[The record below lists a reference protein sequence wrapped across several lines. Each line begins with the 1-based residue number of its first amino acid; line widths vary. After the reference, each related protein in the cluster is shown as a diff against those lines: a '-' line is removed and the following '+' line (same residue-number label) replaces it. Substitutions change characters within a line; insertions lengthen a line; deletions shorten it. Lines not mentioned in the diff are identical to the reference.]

1 MAYNSKSVGNNLSY
15 SVTDRT
21 LIAKWNSLKD
31 ILLSKHIVNEIS
43 ISPVAAEKYK
53 FDLYGLIRAELGIQ
67 ENQIY
72 PHMIVNG
79 YTSSYDYNGEL
90 LRFKIISSD
99 VLVKYYRMFTK

>member
-1 MAYNSKSVGNNLSY
+1 MAVNSKSVANDLSY

-31 ILLSKHIVNEIS
+31 ILLTKHIVNEIT
-43 ISPVAAEKYK
+43 ISPVAAEKYR
-53 FDLYGLIRAELGIQ
+53 FDLYGLIRAELGIK

-90 LRFKIISSD
+90 LRFKIISND